1 MKKEVRV
8 YIGSDHA
15 GFKVKQKIKEYLK
28 MRGIAY
34 EDISPELIEGD
45 DYPDYA
51 FKVAEKV
58 SRSKDSRGILV
69 CGTGSGMCIAANK
82 IKGIRAATIYDKYS
96 ATMSRKDNNVNVACL
111 RARRFFPRLDI
122 RLIDLWLNT
131 EFSHEERHKRRLA
144 KIEKYEK

>member
-15 GFKVKQKIKEYLK
+15 GFKVKQKVKEYFK
-28 MRGIAY
+28 KRGISY
-34 EDISPELIEGD
+34 EDLSPELIEGD

-58 SRSKDSRGILV
+58 SKSKDSRGILV

-82 IKGIRAATIYDKYS
+82 VKGIRAATIYDKYS
-96 ATMSRKDNNVNVACL
+96 AIMSRKDNNSNIACL
-111 RARRFFPRLDI
+111 RARRFFPRADI
-122 RLIDLWLNT
+122 RLIDAWLNT

>member
-1 MKKEVRV
+1 MKKGVRV
-8 YIGSDHA
+8 YLGSDHA
-15 GFKVKQKIKEYLK
+15 GFNVKQKIKEYLK
-28 MRGIAY
+28 KRGISY
-34 EDISPELIEGD
+34 EDLSSELIEGD
-45 DYPDYA
+45 DYPDVA

-58 SRSKDSRGILV
+58 SKSKDSRGILV
-69 CGTGSGMCIAANK
+69 CGTGSGMCIASNK
-82 IKGIRAATIYDKYS
+82 VKGIRAATIYDKYS
-96 ATMSRKDNNVNVACL
+96 AIMSRKDNNVNVACL